1 MNFLL
6 QKSQM
11 CRLTPVCSRAAC
23 VRNAADI
30 SVTED
35 FNSEQSD
42 WLERAMADNW
52 GDFYT
57 PECSLNN
64 SEVFTT
70 SPIKRFRKVTFQPII
85 HSTPGCSKTG
95 GTCWWRRRRKRSF
108 WIQRI
113 G

>member
-1 MNFLL
+1 
-6 QKSQM
+6 M

-52 GDFYT
+52 DVVRLVIFAGGGVGGRGV
-57 PECSLNN
+57 SG
-64 SEVFTT
+64 
-70 SPIKRFRKVTFQPII
+70 
-85 HSTPGCSKTG
+85 HSV
-95 GTCWWRRRRKRSF
+95 
-108 WIQRI
+108 
-113 G
+113 